1 MSGCYPDET
10 KQFEFVV
17 STADLAKLKNLDKR
31 RTMLKK
37 MVISLEIAKKDGPI
51 RQMEDKDDDFFEG
64 LGLNSDNDPED
75 WENGDS
81 KDKKQSLPGDPY

>member
-1 MSGCYPDET
+1 
-10 KQFEFVV
+10 
-17 STADLAKLKNLDKR
+17 
-31 RTMLKK
+31 MLKK